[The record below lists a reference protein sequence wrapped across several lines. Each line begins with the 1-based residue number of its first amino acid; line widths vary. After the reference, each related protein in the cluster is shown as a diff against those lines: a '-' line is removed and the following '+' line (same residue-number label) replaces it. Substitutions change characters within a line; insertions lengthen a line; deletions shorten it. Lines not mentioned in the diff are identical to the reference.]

1 MIWGT
6 QPEPPLLWPAPL
18 TPIQQWASTS
28 PECLAPGWALECG
41 EQLLQSLIDHL
52 ELVLACFHIL
62 QAWIFGKPKVF
73 SFLTLQ
79 WAHL

>member
-41 EQLLQSLIDHL
+41 EQLLQSLIGGRL
-52 ELVLACFHIL
+52 INGSL
-62 QAWIFGKPKVF
+62 
-73 SFLTLQ
+73 
-79 WAHL
+79 